1 MKYSLILIVLS
12 LLSLQVLFSQDP
24 KPDTLEYKYPTEVV
38 ISASRMGIQLKNTP
52 FSTSLVDSEA
62 LKNTARGVAVDEA
75 LKLVPGVKI
84 DNQANG
90 SRVHLSVR
98 GQGILT
104 ERGIRGIKILLDE
117 LPINDPSG
125 FAPDL
130 YDIDWN
136 TVDRIEV
143 LKGPAA
149 SIYGSGGSGGI
160 INILTKNA
168 PNRPSFGEASL
179 STGSNNFYKG
189 FGSFGGT
196 TNDVNYDFSFSRTA
210 GNGYRT
216 HTRFHENN
224 IYGKATYTPTD
235 FLTLTPIF
243 IWTDTYHEN
252 PEGLSWL
259 QYQQDPIQPNGDAER
274 FNEFLQTNRTTNG
287 LTGSI
292 RVQDNQEIH
301 FNGYIRRTLFTEA
314 NNHYFDHQT
323 LMTPGGSLQ
332 YSLSTGTPSDNL
344 RNKISIGT
352 DVQWQTI
359 DESIYPNDFTVQID
373 SLAAKQQIQ
382 QRSTG
387 VFLIDMINLGNN
399 WSIMGNLRYDQVH
412 NELNDL
418 IKNPTDLSGNADF
431 SRATG
436 RIGATYTPSEDMS
449 IYGSWGQGFLP
460 PSISELGNNPDRLGG
475 FNMHLAPATSNSYEA
490 GVRGDLSNLLG
501 YDLTGFYTA
510 TENDYNRYRLDRGN
524 GDIGTFYENVGATHK
539 YGIEAFVNY
548 SPVKDV
554 EVKLAYS
561 YSHFTYSLTNAIK
574 ILMDPDPAF
583 ATPTS
588 RDTNRFIR
596 DGNYL
601 PNSPQHQLMLD
612 VAYHPLPDLS
622 IGLSTETLSEAYID
636 GSNDVYVDL
645 ITGDQFGVKTPG
657 YTLFG
662 ARIGYTWR
670 VNGLATDA
678 MFHVRNITDQKYV
691 AFSEPDTGGNSYQP
705 GTGREFFFDLKVHF

>member
-1 MKYSLILIVLS
+1 MKYIMILSVCSLVFY
-12 LLSLQVLFSQDP
+12 QVLFSQGP

-38 ISASRMGIQLKNTP
+38 ISASRMGTQLKSTP
-52 FSTSLVDSEA
+52 FATSLVDSEA
-62 LKNTARGVAVDEA
+62 LKNVARGVAVDEA

-104 ERGIRGIKILLDE
+104 ERGIRGIKVLLDE

-130 YDIDWN
+130 YDVDWN

-149 SIYGSGGSGGI
+149 SIYGGGGSGGI

-168 PNRPSFGEASL
+168 PNKPSFGDASL

-196 TNDVNYDFSFSRTA
+196 TSDVNYNLSFSRTN
-210 GNGYRT
+210 GDGYRVHT
-216 HTRFHENN
+216 HFHENN
-224 IYGKATYTPTD
+224 VYGKATYTPTD
-235 FLTLTPIF
+235 YLTLTPIF
-243 IWTDTYHEN
+243 VWTDTYHEN

-259 QYQQDPIQPNGDAER
+259 QYLSDPLQPNGDAVP
-274 FNEFLQTNRTTNG
+274 FNEYLETNRTTNG
-287 LTGSI
+287 LTGTVRI
-292 RVQDNQEIH
+292 QDNQEFH
-301 FNGYIRRTLFTEA
+301 FNGYIRRTIFTEA

-323 LMTPGGSLQ
+323 LLTPGGSLQ
-332 YSLSTGTPSDNL
+332 YSLSTGTPSDNI
-344 RNKISIGT
+344 RNKASVGT
-352 DVQWQTI
+352 DLQWQTI
-359 DESIYPNDFTVQID
+359 DESILPNDHAVEINTI
-373 SLAAKQQIQ
+373 AAQQQIKQ
-382 QRSTG
+382 HSEG
-387 VFLIDMINLGNN
+387 VFLIDVINVGTD
-399 WSIMGNLRYDQVH
+399 WAFTGSLRYDNVH
-412 NELNDL
+412 NELTDL
-418 IKNPTDLSGNADF
+418 LKNPTDLSGNADF
-431 SRATG
+431 SKTTG
-436 RIGATYTPSEDMS
+436 RIGATYTPAQDLS

-490 GVRGDLSNLLG
+490 GVRGDVGNALG

-539 YGIEAFVNY
+539 YGLEAFLNY
-548 SPVKDV
+548 SPMKDV
-554 EVKLAYS
+554 EIKLAYT
-561 YSHFTYSLTNAIK
+561 YSHFTYSLTSPIK
-574 ILMDPDPAF
+574 ILMDADPAY

-588 RDTNRFIR
+588 RDTNRYIR

-612 VAYHPLPDLS
+612 VTYHPLPDFS
-622 IGLSTETLSEAYID
+622 IGLSTETLSDAYID
-636 GSNDVYVDL
+636 GSNQVYIDP
-645 ITGDQFGVKTPG
+645 ITGDHFGEKVPG
-657 YTLFG
+657 HTLFG
-662 ARIGYTWR
+662 ARVGYTLH
-670 VNGLATDA
+670 VDGLAADVMLHA
-678 MFHVRNITDQKYV
+678 KNIGDEKHV